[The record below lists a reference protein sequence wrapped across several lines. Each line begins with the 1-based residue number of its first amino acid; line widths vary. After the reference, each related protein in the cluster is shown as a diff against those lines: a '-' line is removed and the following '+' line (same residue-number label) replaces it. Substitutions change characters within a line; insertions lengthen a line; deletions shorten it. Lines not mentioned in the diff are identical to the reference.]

1 MKLKKFE
8 LHDLLRYFHN
18 AKKPD
23 GTLFPILGEDAL
35 ALTCS
40 LSYLLEDTNFCIKAY
55 SGTGKTVLMEAIS
68 QLLPKDYIYI

>member
-1 MKLKKFE
+1 MKKFE

-35 ALTCS
+35 ALTS
-40 LSYLLEDTNFCIKAY
+40 SISYLLEDTNFCIKA
-55 SGTGKTVLMEAIS
+55 
-68 QLLPKDYIYI
+68 